1 MTMVIP
7 PCTPFAL
14 FAQSPA
20 HTHTRQTM
28 RATPPPPPPAA
39 TEADSPCVRTMGNDD
54 DDAVDITPRTRDE
67 ALRVLRLHTHDD
79 AHAPLDD
86 DVIAERVR
94 AMIFESHPDRTG
106 GTSDAQSRAQ
116 FRAVMRARDILRDRG
131 VGESVN
137 GGAGYAPKY
146 TMAERAAMR
155 TAENRLPR
163 HFPAFIGATAVVLVG
178 VWAYKTDAG
187 RRKSERSP
195 AIRAALGLDDRSRAK
210 AIMDDGRSVS

>member
-1 MTMVIP
+1 
-7 PCTPFAL
+7 
-14 FAQSPA
+14 
-20 HTHTRQTM
+20 
-28 RATPPPPPPAA
+28 
-39 TEADSPCVRTMGNDD
+39 MGNDD

-67 ALRVLRLHTHDD
+67 ALRVLRLHMRNDT
-79 AHAPLDD
+79 HAPLDD

-94 AMIFESHPDRTG
+94 EMIFESHPDRTG
-106 GTSDAQSRAQ
+106 GTSDATSRAQ

-131 VGESVN
+131 VGGESVH

-163 HFPAFIGATAVVLVG
+163 HFPAFIGATAVVLIG

-210 AIMDDGRSVS
+210 AIKDDERSVS

>member
-1 MTMVIP
+1 
-7 PCTPFAL
+7 
-14 FAQSPA
+14 
-20 HTHTRQTM
+20 
-28 RATPPPPPPAA
+28 
-39 TEADSPCVRTMGNDD
+39 
-54 DDAVDITPRTRDE
+54 
-67 ALRVLRLHTHDD
+67 
-79 AHAPLDD
+79 
-86 DVIAERVR
+86 
-94 AMIFESHPDRTG
+94 MIFESHPDRTG

-137 GGAGYAPKY
+137 SGAGYAPKY

-210 AIMDDGRSVS
+210 SIMDDGRSVS